1 MKEEHTY
8 YILKLGNS
16 YLAENHDSEFYD
28 FVETLDRY
36 EAYRFDNIT
45 GAINAICNDFN
56 FYGIFSNVGLRTNA
70 KARLEKVTVEEIHIV
85 EEINQIDISNTYVP
99 TNREAADWYLQS
111 RNDPGLDSY
120 LKREKFEENGYEF
133 ISGRYA
139 NWKQQH

>member
-56 FYGIFSNVGLRTNA
+56 FYGSSLGTKFRTNA
-70 KARLEKVTVEEIHIV
+70 KDRLEKIVVEEVHVV
-85 EEINQIDISNTYVP
+85 EEINQVNTSDIRLP
-99 TNREAADWYLQS
+99 TNREIADWYLQS